1 MTTLFVRSRPT
12 RSQGNTPS
20 PVLADGV
27 LREDRSRVGAGWT
40 LSQRRAQQAAA
51 LLVHQPDLLLVSD
64 RLSGTF
70 ELELVRRARSL
81 APATVVAVHLAHDGL
96 ADAAVRAGADAV
108 YSSRITAAQ
117 IADALRRL
125 LPPSSP
131 RASGDP
137 S

>member
-1 MTTLFVRSRPT
+1 MCAALE
-12 RSQGNTPS
+12 
-20 PVLADGV
+20 DGAAAV
-27 LREDRSRVGAGWT
+27 
-40 LSQRRAQQAAA
+40 AA

-81 APATVVAVHLAHDGL
+81 APTTVVAVQLAHDDL
-96 ADAAVRAGADAV
+96 ADAAVQAGADAV
-108 YSSRITAAQ
+108 YSSRSAAAQ
-117 IADALRRL
+117 IADALGHL